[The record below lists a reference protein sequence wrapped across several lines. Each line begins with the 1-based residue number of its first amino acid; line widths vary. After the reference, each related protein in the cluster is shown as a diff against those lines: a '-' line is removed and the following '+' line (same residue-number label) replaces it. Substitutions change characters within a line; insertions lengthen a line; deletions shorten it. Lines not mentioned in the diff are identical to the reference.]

1 MILALVKAYNSA
13 KNIMGCLE
21 SLQGKVDRIIVA
33 DGYYPDANEIKHKPG
48 NASTD
53 DTEAVVKAYRA
64 EWIPAPSQRYPSEAT
79 KMNRMLQ
86 EAQDGDWVFWF
97 DTDERLVGD
106 VHDAVNDLGHSSD
119 ILPVLIKHSIMG
131 ELIYARLFHYKK
143 GMLMVNHWTVK
154 HENAPSV
161 SLYLGPLAKRFWINH
176 L

>member
-1 MILALVKAYNSA
+1 LILALVKAYNSG
-13 KNIMGCLE
+13 KIITECLT
-21 SLQGKVDRIIVA
+21 SLRNNVDRIIVA
-33 DGYYPDANEIKHKPG
+33 DGYYPDANEAKYKPG
-48 NASTD
+48 NASID
-53 DTEAVVKAYRA
+53 ETEQIAKTNGA
-64 EWIPAPSQRYPSEAT
+64 EWIPAPAERYSSEAA

-106 VHDAVNDLGHSSD
+106 VHDAVRDLGHSSE
-119 ILPVLIKHSIMG
+119 ILPVLIKHPVMG
-131 ELIYARLFHYKK
+131 DLIYARLFHYKK
-143 GMLMVNHWTVK
+143 GMRMVNHWTVQ